1 MRFDSTAGRNWKSL
15 FTAPNV
21 LYRAPHIAPTTP
33 WGGFGSA
40 AADAMFAFGLR
51 IGFDSTSARRDIVS
65 GIGSGHWSV
74 LQIVF
79 TIVCSIV
86 DTRRDY
92 SRMWVAKNF
101 ELPRN
106 VVENKWLQ
114 IDTLWLLLSCSVLS
128 LYTKGY

>member
-15 FTAPNV
+15 LTAPNV

-65 GIGSGHWSV
+65 GIGSRHWSV
-74 LQIVF
+74 LQIVLSVF
-79 TIVCSIV
+79 DHVVITAECEWPKILNYLV
-86 DTRRDY
+86 TKWKTNDY
-92 SRMWVAKNF
+92 
-101 ELPRN
+101 
-106 VVENKWLQ
+106 
-114 IDTLWLLLSCSVLS
+114 I
-128 LYTKGY
+128 